1 MDHVSFPGVMG
12 LEIWI
17 FYQKKIRRSRVEMSL
32 LKEEEVLPKDKNNFF
47 IKYSKD

>member
-17 FYQKKIRRSRVEMSL
+17 FYQKKIWCSRVEMSL
-32 LKEEEVLPKDKNNFF
+32 LKEEVLPKDKNNFF